1 MRRGWKKA
9 HGSDRVTMIN
19 GDISDWSA
27 SLCDI
32 LLKLVTNGWQFPWR
46 QARRHDEKTKSHQ
59 KLQFSSRWLINDKSE
74 HLGFQKG
81 CSTTTTPNPP
91 CQSIWQ
97 KAEFWERTKTAGS
110 CRLLMQLGQSEN
122 LCWSTE
128 PWTWHNNKGWWPKNV
143 CSSFSSADF
152 QLSRTNTG
160 SISKGNNSYLSLRQ
174 EKKLQK
180 TKRKNWQRRTQYITD
195 KKFN

>member
-32 LLKLVTNGWQFPWR
+32 LLKPVTNGWQFSWR
-46 QARRHDEKTKSHQ
+46 QARRHDEKTTSHQ

-97 KAEFWERTKTAGS
+97 KAGFWGRT
-110 CRLLMQLGQSEN
+110 
-122 LCWSTE
+122 
-128 PWTWHNNKGWWPKNV
+128 
-143 CSSFSSADF
+143 
-152 QLSRTNTG
+152 
-160 SISKGNNSYLSLRQ
+160 
-174 EKKLQK
+174 
-180 TKRKNWQRRTQYITD
+180 TKRQAHVDCWCNWD
-195 KKFN
+195 KQKICANPPNREHDTIIKDDDLKMFALPFHQQISN